1 MMGSVSVSAPR
12 RGSVRRSTY
21 GSPTAT
27 TRRCTSMQWRNP
39 DLTLARQ
46 TIYGLLVSR
55 GLDDWLQPADFFDVA
70 RYAGPQ
76 SETQYRS
83 EAIGLARRLLRDGHA
98 RAGDLVG
105 GEHCPWPG
113 PIEEQVSRIT
123 SLWSELDIDPRF
135 VFIWFDLTNSG
146 HEWAEQVLDSLPHIE

>member
-39 DLTLARQ
+39 DLRLSEE
-46 TIYGLLVSR
+46 TIYGLLLAR

-70 RYAGPQ
+70 RYAGPP
-76 SETQYRS
+76 SEAQYRS
-83 EAIGLARRLLRDGHA
+83 EAIELAGRALQDGHA
-98 RAGDLVG
+98 R
-105 GEHCPWPG
+105 
-113 PIEEQVSRIT
+113 
-123 SLWSELDIDPRF
+123 
-135 VFIWFDLTNSG
+135 
-146 HEWAEQVLDSLPHIE
+146 